1 MWNSLEWW
9 RVKESLGHW
18 YMSYLIFI
26 SISMNSGYSGF
37 VNGLKL
43 RADLFKSEGLNVGRS
58 KWVKIPGAGSAR
70 HHLSKNTCKMLK
82 SMKIHQSYKD
92 ASVGSGKASSSC
104 YWYLISITYHVTDTW
119 KVSLVWYLKS
129 ISNMIHV
136 GIWKEKLAR
145 NMREGTKVLF
155 EESR

>member
-1 MWNSLEWW
+1 MTLLCSLEWW

-92 ASVGSGKASSSC
+92 ASVDSGKASSSC
-104 YWYLISITYHVTDTW
+104 YWYL
-119 KVSLVWYLKS
+119 KS
-129 ISNMIHV
+129 ISNMIHM

-145 NMREGTKVLF
+145 NMRQGTKVLF